1 MIRQEERYYSYI
13 IITMDY
19 LAVLASYAIAAPLS
33 EWLVAHLQA
42 QTPASSTPLLFGE
55 ELLSSWLH
63 FYDLLFPLLLFPLL
77 AMNLSRVYRLSR
89 ISTLGGI
96 LRETAPLFLISGLI
110 FFAFFDFTVRYQET
124 AVMTILVIAST
135 WFCFIVN
142 RLLVVFFLRKGLRQE
157 DVMNHLLI
165 VGTGRRA
172 AEIAMHFARHPE
184 WPVSVVGF
192 LSHRPEEV
200 GDVKAGLPILGGI
213 DDLPRVLT
221 STVVDSVLVSE
232 TIQELTALRQIAA
245 LCDLAGVDF
254 TLNSSL
260 VAGKAKAPFL
270 ERYENTNLLVYKF
283 VDPAPFK
290 LFIKRLLDLAASACL
305 IVLLIPLWIAVPIVI
320 YLDSPG
326 PALFAQERVGKNGRR
341 FRMWKYRSMIP
352 DADRLKASLSHLN
365 EMDGPVFKIKDD
377 PRITKVGRFIRKTSI
392 DELPQLFNVL
402 LGSMSLVGP
411 RPPVPGEV
419 AQYGL
424 WQKKRLSVKPGI
436 TCLWQISGRN
446 EIKFDEW
453 MRLDR
458 QYIDNWSL
466 SLDLQILIK
475 TVGVVLLRKGAE

>member
-1 MIRQEERYYSYI
+1 MIKREERYYSYI
-13 IITMDY
+13 IICMDY
-19 LAVLASYAIAAPLS
+19 LAVLAAYAVAAPLS
-33 EWLVAHLQA
+33 GWLISRLYPESG
-42 QTPASSTPLLFGE
+42 T
-55 ELLSSWLH
+55 WLPGGGFWTVIAPHWWH
-63 FYDLLFPLLLFPLL
+63 FYDIFFPLLLFPLL
-77 AMNLSRVYRLSR
+77 AMNLTHVYRLSR
-89 ISTLGGI
+89 ISSLGGM
-96 LRETAPLFLISGLI
+96 LRQTAPLFLISGFLL
-110 FFAFFDFTVRYQET
+110 FAFFVFTTRYLEM
-124 AVMTILVIAST
+124 AVMITLVMIVT
-135 WFCFIVN
+135 WCFFLAD
-142 RLLVVFFLRKGLRQE
+142 RLLLVLFLRKGMRQE
-157 DVMNHLLI
+157 EVLNHLLI

-172 AEIAMHFARHPE
+172 VETARTFSRHRE
-184 WPVSVVGF
+184 WPVRVVGF
-192 LSHRPEEV
+192 LSDQSEEV
-200 GDVKAGLPILGGI
+200 GGTKEGLPILGGI
-213 DDLPRVLT
+213 EDLPKVLT
-221 STVVDSVLVSE
+221 TTVVDSVLVSE
-232 TIQELTALRQIAA
+232 TIRELVVLRQIAA

-260 VAGKAKAPFL
+260 VSGKPKAPFL
-270 ERYENTNLLVYKF
+270 ERYDQTNLLVYKF

-290 LFIKRLLDLAASACL
+290 LFVKRLLDLTAASCL
-305 IVLLIPLWIAVPIVI
+305 IVALIPLWIVVPLLI

-326 PALFAQERVGKNGRR
+326 PILFAQERVGKNGRR
-341 FRMWKYRSMIP
+341 FRMWKFRSMIP
-352 DADRLKASLSHLN
+352 DADRMKASLAHLN